1 LDRPHGPERGQLVRV
16 SCASEYHARAL
27 QSANRVKENNH
38 LGWWTR
44 ERVMTIALFLVTML
58 ALTLCFLLIQPFVP
72 ALTWALALAI
82 VVMPVHRWIERR
94 VRHPN
99 AAAGLSVVLV
109 AVTIVAPSYFIIQ
122 SVAREVTVGVD
133 QIRAKVE
140 GESWASLRQK
150 YPRFGRILAAVERQ
164 VDIRQTVQQA
174 AAAISTAAVNV
185 VRGSVAGVI
194 GLLVMFFFL
203 FFFFRDRAQAIDA
216 LRKFLPLTAGEADTV
231 FRRVNDTVYA
241 TINGTVVVAF
251 VQGILGGLMFWWLGL
266 TAPFLWGTVMAAL
279 SIVPILGAFIVW
291 IPAALMLALQGSWIK
306 AIILTVWGAV
316 VIGLIDNIL
325 YPLLVGKRIRLHIV
339 PVFIAL
345 VGGIMVFG
353 ASGLIL
359 GPLIF
364 ALTIALLE
372 VWRKRT
378 AAGGTADDAI
388 EKAPGPAS

>member
-1 LDRPHGPERGQLVRV
+1 MPPR
-16 SCASEYHARAL
+16 SC
-27 QSANRVKENNH
+27 NRVNENNH

-44 ERVMTIALFLVTML
+44 ERIMAVALFLLTAVAL
-58 ALTLCFLLIQPFVP
+58 ALSFVLVQPFIP

-94 VRHPN
+94 VPSPN
-99 AAAGLSVVLV
+99 GAAALSLILV

-133 QIRAKVE
+133 QIRQKLE
-140 GESWASLRQK
+140 GESSATLREK
-150 YPRFGRILAAVERQ
+150 YPRLGRILAAIERQ

-174 AAAISTAAVNV
+174 AAAISTTAVNL
-185 VRGSVAGVI
+185 VRGSVEGVI

-203 FFFFRDRAQAIDA
+203 FFFFRDRAQALGM
-216 LRKFLPLTAGEADTV
+216 LRKFLPLTDDEAETV
-231 FRRVNDTVYA
+231 FQRVEDTVYA
-241 TINGTVVVAF
+241 TINGTIVVAF

-266 TAPFLWGTVMAAL
+266 TAPFLWGTVMAVL
-279 SIVPILGAFIVW
+279 SLVPILGAFIVW
-291 IPAALMLALQGSWIK
+291 IPAAIMLALQGSWIK
-306 AIILTVWGAV
+306 ALILTGWGSI

-345 VGGIMVFG
+345 IGGIMIFG
-353 ASGLIL
+353 GAGLIL

-364 ALTIALLE
+364 ALTLALLE

-378 AAGGTADDAI
+378 AEGAL
-388 EKAPGPAS
+388 EKR

>member
-1 LDRPHGPERGQLVRV
+1 
-16 SCASEYHARAL
+16 
-27 QSANRVKENNH
+27 
-38 LGWWTR
+38 
-44 ERVMTIALFLVTML
+44 MTIALFLVTML